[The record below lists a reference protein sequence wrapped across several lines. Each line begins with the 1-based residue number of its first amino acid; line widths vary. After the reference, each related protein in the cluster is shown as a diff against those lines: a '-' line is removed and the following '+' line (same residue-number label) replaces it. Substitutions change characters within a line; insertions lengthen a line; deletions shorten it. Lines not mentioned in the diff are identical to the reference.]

1 MIFEENVLQAYPKK
15 INDIAEYLSQDEG
28 IRSIYNDPSKEEII
42 AKLNEPS
49 LYLLPGNNG
58 GVLTYCNHEFD
69 NIHVI
74 DIEFD
79 GVLERF
85 CEVSIDG

>member
-1 MIFEENVLQAYPKK
+1 MSFEENVLRIYPEK
-15 INDIAEYLSQDEG
+15 IGEIAEHLSQDEG
-28 IRSIYNDPSKEEII
+28 IKCFFNSPSKSEII

-49 LYLLPGNNG
+49 LRVFSDNDG

-69 NIHVI
+69 DIHVI

-79 GVLERF
+79 GVLEKIV
-85 CEVSIDG
+85 EVSIDG